1 MSTLR
6 ERVSIVLLTYNCGSR
21 LIPIL
26 DRLTTLDVPIVA
38 VDNASSDDTV
48 TVLEKYDAVRI
59 VRLDRNIGAAGRN
72 EGLRHTETPYV
83 AFCDDD
89 GWYEQDGLAHAADL
103 LDAHPR
109 LGLVNARIL
118 VGAENSLDPISAI
131 MEDSPLME
139 RDGIPG
145 TVLLGFM
152 AGAVVVRRSAYEQ
165 AGGYEERFFIG
176 GEEETLAF
184 KLARL
189 GWQMRYVPEVVM
201 HHEPSIANAP
211 YLRAYGLRNTLWNCW
226 LHRRLGSA
234 LYYSWHVLGD
244 HPKTADWRR
253 GLVAALKG
261 APWVLRERNPMDPEL
276 DAQLAD
282 LDRQRFA
289 DRRPFWNRDD
299 PLRALRAENDRR

>member
-1 MSTLR
+1 LS

-26 DRLTTLDVPIVA
+26 DRLTTLDLPIVA
-38 VDNASSDDTV
+38 VDNASSDDTLA
-48 TVLEKYDAVRI
+48 VLEKYDTVEV
-59 VRLDRNIGAAGRN
+59 VRLDRNTGAAGRN
-72 EGLRHTETPYV
+72 IGLRHTTTPYV

-89 GWYEQDGLAHAADL
+89 GWYEKDGLTRAADL

-118 VGAENSLDPISAI
+118 VGPENTLDPISAI
-131 MEDSPLME
+131 MADSPLPE
-139 RDGIPG
+139 RHGIPG
-145 TVLLGFM
+145 AVLLGFM
-152 AGAVVVRRSAYEQ
+152 AGAVVVRRTAYEQ

-184 KLARL
+184 KLARR
-189 GWQMRYVPEVVM
+189 GWQMRYVPDVVM

-226 LHRRLGSA
+226 LHRRFRSA
-234 LYYSWHVLGD
+234 VAYSWNVLAD
-244 HPKTADWRR
+244 HPKTRDFVR
-253 GLVAALKG
+253 GVAAALRG
-261 APWVLRERNPMDPEL
+261 APWVLRERDPMAAEL
-276 DAQLAD
+276 DAELAV

-289 DRRPFWNRDD
+289 DRRPFWNRVD
-299 PLRALRAENDRR
+299 PLHAYRTRPE

>member
-1 MSTLR
+1 LS

-38 VDNASSDDTV
+38 VDNASSDDTLA
-48 TVLEKYDAVRI
+48 VLEKYDTVEV
-59 VRLDRNIGAAGRN
+59 VRLDRNTGAAGRN
-72 EGLRHTETPYV
+72 IGLRHTTTPYV

-89 GWYEQDGLAHAADL
+89 GWYEKDGLTRAADL

-118 VGAENSLDPISAI
+118 VGPENTLDPISAI
-131 MEDSPLME
+131 MADSPLPE
-139 RDGIPG
+139 RHGIPG
-145 TVLLGFM
+145 AVLLGFM
-152 AGAVVVRRSAYEQ
+152 AGAVVVRRTAYEQ

-184 KLARL
+184 KLARR
-189 GWQMRYVPEVVM
+189 GWQMRYVPDVVM

-226 LHRRLGSA
+226 LHRRFRSA
-234 LYYSWHVLGD
+234 VAYSWNVLAD
-244 HPKTADWRR
+244 HPKTRDFVR
-253 GLVAALKG
+253 GVAAALRG
-261 APWVLRERNPMDPEL
+261 APWVLRERDPMAAEL
-276 DAQLAD
+276 DAELAV

-289 DRRPFWNRDD
+289 DRRPFWNRVD
-299 PLRALRAENDRR
+299 PLHAYRTRPE

>member
-1 MSTLR
+1 VSLR
-6 ERVSIVLLTYNCGSR
+6 ERVSIVLLTYNCGGR

-26 DRLTTLDVPIVA
+26 DRITTLDVPIVA
-38 VDNASSDDTV
+38 VDNASTDDTV
-48 TVLEKYDAVRI
+48 AVLEKYEQVEV
-59 VRLDRNIGAAGRN
+59 VRLERNIGAAGRN
-72 EGLRHTETPYV
+72 VGLRHTTTPYV

-103 LDAHPR
+103 LDAYPR

-118 VGAENSLDPISAI
+118 VGPENTLDPISAI
-131 MEDSPLME
+131 MEDSPLLE
-139 RDGIPG
+139 RHGIPG
-145 TVLLGFM
+145 KVLLGFM

-165 AGGYEERFFIG
+165 AGGYEGRFFIG

-201 HHEPSIANAP
+201 HHEPSVANAP
-211 YLRAYGLRNTLWNCW
+211 HLRAYGLRNTLWNCW

-234 LYYSWHVLGD
+234 LYYTWQVVAD

-253 GLVAALKG
+253 GLAAALRG
-261 APWVLRERNPMDPEL
+261 APWVLRERDPMDPEL
-276 DAQLAD
+276 DAQLGV

-289 DRRPFWNRDD
+289 DRRPFWNRHD
-299 PLRALRAENDRR
+299 PLAAYRDRERAL

>member
-1 MSTLR
+1 VTTLR

-21 LIPIL
+21 LVPIL
-26 DRLTTLDVPIVA
+26 DRLTTVDVRIVA

-48 TVLEKYDAVRI
+48 AVLEKYEDVEV

-72 EGLRHTETPYV
+72 VGLRRTTTPYV

-89 GWYEQDGLAHAADL
+89 GWYEQDALAHAADL
-103 LDAHPR
+103 LDAYPR

-118 VGAENSLDPISAI
+118 VGTRNTLDPISAI
-131 MEDSPLME
+131 MEDSPLPE
-139 RDGIPG
+139 RHGIPG
-145 TVLLGFM
+145 KVLLGFM
-152 AGAVVVRRSAYEQ
+152 AGAVVVRRAAYEQ

-201 HHEPSIANAP
+201 HHEPSVANAP

-234 LYYSWHVLGD
+234 LYYSWQVLAD
-244 HPKTADWRR
+244 HPKTSEWRR
-253 GLVAALKG
+253 GLTAALRG

-276 DAQLAD
+276 DAHLAL

-289 DRRPFWNRDD
+289 DRRPFWNRHD
-299 PLRALRAENDRR
+299 PLAAYRDDIR